1 MAKRR
6 RPRDIIICPDPHFYP
21 FALERGYDLHDD
33 CKWCPRG
40 KRHHFDFE
48 TNRCVRRTE
57 GNTLKKY
64 HKWTKEDDIVTLY
77 LYKFGDGDLPFSL
90 EDIGE
95 KLGMGVS
102 SLRMRI
108 ANFKAIDGKGGLE
121 HFGTQSLKIYKKYKG
136 TSEDE
141 LRSLVLKIME
151 RVNYSL
157 NNSRKHRKL
166 RGENQMEDDYRGKE
180 ERIRE
185 ILSRELNTHVRKGK
199 LVIGYRSDGS
209 AIVHEFDIVAK
220 TEEGLIIGEV
230 KASRY
235 GTEARFITTKFHRV
249 LTACVYLGKVKAV
262 RKLLIL
268 TERKFYERFKEESDG
283 LIDNDIELR
292 LMEL

>member
-1 MAKRR
+1 
-6 RPRDIIICPDPHFYP
+6 
-21 FALERGYDLHDD
+21 
-33 CKWCPRG
+33 
-40 KRHHFDFE
+40 
-48 TNRCVRRTE
+48 
-57 GNTLKKY
+57 LKKLGKY
-64 HKWTKEDDIVTLY
+64 HKWTEEDDIVTLY
-77 LYKFGDGDLPFSL
+77 LYKFGDGELSFSL
-90 EDIGE
+90 EEIGE
-95 KLGMGVS
+95 KLGMGVN

-121 HFGTQSLKIYKKYKG
+121 HFAEQSLKIYNMYRE
-136 TSEDE
+136 TSDDE

-157 NNSRKHRKL
+157 NNSRKRGNV
-166 RGENQMEDDYRGKE
+166 RGEHQMEDEYRGKE

-185 ILSRELNTHVRKGK
+185 ILSREFNTQVRKGK

-249 LTACVYLGKVKAV
+249 LTACLYLGKVKAA

-268 TERKFYERFKEESDG
+268 TERKFYERFKEQSDG
-283 LIDNDIELR
+283 LIDNDTEVRLIEL
-292 LMEL
+292 